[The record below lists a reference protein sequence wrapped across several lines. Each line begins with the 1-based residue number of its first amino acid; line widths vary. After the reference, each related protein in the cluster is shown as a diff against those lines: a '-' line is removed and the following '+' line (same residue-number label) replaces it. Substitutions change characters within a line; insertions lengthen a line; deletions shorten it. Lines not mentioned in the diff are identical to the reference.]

1 MNLGSKG
8 MSGRLLQYLT
18 RQTTPDLGIQWLK
31 TSPLL
36 PHLCSQPPLAH
47 PFWENPM
54 GLTSQAE
61 SGENWAW

>member
-8 MSGRLLQYLT
+8 MSGRLLQYFT

-31 TSPLL
+31 TRPLL
-36 PHLCSQPPLAH
+36 PHLCSQPSFAH
-47 PFWENPM
+47 PCWENPM
-54 GLTSQAE
+54 GLTSQAG